1 MKVFT
6 LPLKEKTGVQEIASF
21 PTASKGRVVVG
32 IANFQAGQQVPEV
45 GESLHGSDE
54 FAFLLRGK
62 VRIHTPEGTYVVGA
76 GEGSWVPMG
85 TPHRAEILEDTS
97 LIWVWIGREEEEG

>member
-6 LPLKEKTGVQEIASF
+6 LPLKEKTGVQEVASF
-21 PTASKGRVVVG
+21 PTALKGRVVVG

-97 LIWVWIGREEEEG
+97 LIWVWIEREEEEG